1 MAQRRRFVL
10 AAPVLHKPVAED
22 AQARP
27 PTPDDAEALAVLM
40 HDAYRDTVDDEGES
54 LEETRAIVQQ
64 LIDGEFGPLMWA
76 ASEVIER
83 AGRVVAAT
91 LITVWQERP
100 FVAFTLTAP
109 NHQGRGLARAGLL
122 RTINRLAAGDE
133 TVLRLVVTQG
143 NAPAERL
150 YERLGFR
157 PEAQPPFTTP

>member
-1 MAQRRRFVL
+1 MAQRRRFAL
-10 AAPVLHKPVAED
+10 AAPVLHKPVADD

-54 LEETRAIVQQ
+54 LEETRLVVKQ
-64 LIDGEFGPLMWA
+64 LVDGEFGAMLWD

-91 LITVWQERP
+91 LITRWQGLP

-122 RTINRLAAGDE
+122 RSINRLAAAEE

-157 PEAQPPFTTP
+157 PEAQPPFVTP

>member
-1 MAQRRRFVL
+1 ML
-10 AAPVLHKPVAED
+10 WD
-22 AQARP
+22 
-27 PTPDDAEALAVLM
+27 
-40 HDAYRDTVDDEGES
+40 
-54 LEETRAIVQQ
+54 
-64 LIDGEFGPLMWA
+64 

-91 LITVWQERP
+91 LITRWQGLP

-122 RTINRLAAGDE
+122 RSINRLAAAEE

-157 PEAQPPFTTP
+157 PEAQPPFVTP